1 MPLSHMTK
9 PAFVEVSVPVYRT
22 PELLINGRWRPG
34 RGALRIAVSNPAT
47 EEPLGNFSSA
57 STEDLAEALAASEL
71 GFAAWR
77 QRPARERAEILERG
91 VARMLERQETI
102 ATWLTLEQ
110 GKTLA
115 ESRQE
120 VQVAAEMIKW
130 YAEESRRV

>member
-47 EEPLGNFSSA
+47 EEPLGDFSSA
-57 STEDLAEALAASEL
+57 SKEDLSEALAASEL

-77 QRPARERAEILERG
+77 QRPARGFDHLLCFPIAHRVGSGG
-91 VARMLERQETI
+91 V
-102 ATWLTLEQ
+102 
-110 GKTLA
+110 
-115 ESRQE
+115 
-120 VQVAAEMIKW
+120 
-130 YAEESRRV
+130 RVLPVNGSW

>member
-1 MPLSHMTK
+1 
-9 PAFVEVSVPVYRT
+9 
-22 PELLINGRWRPG
+22 
-34 RGALRIAVSNPAT
+34 
-47 EEPLGNFSSA
+47 
-57 STEDLAEALAASEL
+57 
-71 GFAAWR
+71 
-77 QRPARERAEILERG
+77 
-91 VARMLERQETI
+91 MLERQETI